1 MPTHADGVGSV
12 VHEIAERASALA
24 RLEAELA
31 TLELRRKLAAI
42 GLGGAL
48 VLGAAVLG
56 LFALGFLLAAG
67 AAALA
72 TFLPTWLALLI
83 VGGVLTLAAGVL
95 GFVGVSSLR
104 RGVPPVPEQALKE
117 AKLTAQALKESGNA

>member
-31 TLELRRKLAAI
+31 TVELRRKLAAI

-67 AAALA
+67 AAGLA
-72 TFLPTWLALLI
+72 TALPTWAAILL
-83 VGGVLTLAAGVL
+83 VGGALTLAAGVL
-95 GFVGVSSLR
+95 GFVGVSRLR
-104 RGVPPVPEQALKE
+104 RGVPPVPEQALHE
-117 AKLTAQALKESGNA
+117 AKLTAQALKENGNA

>member
-1 MPTHADGVGSV
+1 MHTRADGVGSV
-12 VHEIAERASALA
+12 VHEIVERASALA

-56 LFALGFLLAAG
+56 LFALGFLLASG
-67 AAALA
+67 AAGLA
-72 TFLPTWLALLI
+72 TFLPTWLAILL
-83 VGGVLTLAAGVL
+83 VGGVLALAAGIL
-95 GFVGVSSLR
+95 GFVGVGSLR
-104 RGVPPVPEQALKE
+104 RGVPPVPEQALQE
-117 AKLTAQALKESGNA
+117 AKLTAQALKENGSA